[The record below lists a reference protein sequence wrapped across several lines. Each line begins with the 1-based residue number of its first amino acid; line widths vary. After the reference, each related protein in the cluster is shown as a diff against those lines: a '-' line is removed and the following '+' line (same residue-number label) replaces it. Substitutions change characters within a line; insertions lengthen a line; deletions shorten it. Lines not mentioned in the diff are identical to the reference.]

1 MDGLLNPEPGLV
13 IWSGLTF
20 LVVLALLTKFAWKPI
35 LGMLKEREDE
45 ITSALAKA
53 KEAQQE
59 YARIEAQKAQIEAE
73 TRAERDAI
81 LKEAREKVQHMLDEA
96 RKLSQEE
103 GDKLIEQARAQIERE
118 KAGAIDELKK
128 QVAAL
133 SVQIAGKLIESNLQD
148 NDRQEQLIEKYLQE
162 SNFN

>member
-1 MDGLLNPEPGLV
+1 MDGLLIPEPGLV

-45 ITSALAKA
+45 ISSSLSKA

-59 YARIEAQKAQIEAE
+59 YERIEAEKAKMLSESN
-73 TRAERDAI
+73 AERDTI
-81 LKEAREKVQHMLDEA
+81 LKKANEKAQQILADAVTKA
-96 RKLSQEE
+96 QENV
-103 GDKLIEQARAQIERE
+103 DKLNEQAKLQIERE
-118 KAGAIDELKK
+118 KVAAIDDIKR

-133 SVQIAGKLIESNLQD
+133 SVQIAGKLIENNLQD
-148 NDRQEQLIEKYLQE
+148 GDRQEQLIEKYLQE

>member
-45 ITSALAKA
+45 ITSSLAKA

-81 LKEAREKVQHMLDEA
+81 LKEAREKVQRMLDEA

>member
-45 ITSALAKA
+45 ITSSLAKA

>member
-1 MDGLLNPEPGLV
+1 MDGLLSPEPGLV

-20 LVVLALLTKFAWKPI
+20 LVVLALLTKFAWKPL

-45 ITSALAKA
+45 ISSSLEKA
-53 KEAQQE
+53 KEARQE
-59 YARIEAQKAQIEAE
+59 YERIEAQKTKMLTES
-73 TRAERDAI
+73 RAERDAI
-81 LKEAREKVQHMLDEA
+81 LKEAREKVQAMLDEA
-96 RKLSQEE
+96 KRRAQEE

-118 KAGAIDELKK
+118 KAGVIDDLRR

-133 SVQIAGKLIESNLQD
+133 SVEIAGKLIESDLRAD
-148 NDRQEQLIEKYLQE
+148 DRQEQLIEKYLQE

>member
-45 ITSALAKA
+45 ITSSLAKA

-59 YARIEAQKAQIEAE
+59 YARIEAQKTQIEAE

>member
-1 MDGLLNPEPGLV
+1 
-13 IWSGLTF
+13 
-20 LVVLALLTKFAWKPI
+20 
-35 LGMLKEREDE
+35 
-45 ITSALAKA
+45 
-53 KEAQQE
+53 
-59 YARIEAQKAQIEAE
+59 
-73 TRAERDAI
+73 
-81 LKEAREKVQHMLDEA
+81 MLDEA

>member
-35 LGMLKEREDE
+35 LGMLKAREDE
-45 ITSALAKA
+45 ISSSIAKA

-59 YARIEAQKAQIEAE
+59 FARIEAQKATMEAE
-73 TRAERDAI
+73 SRAERDAM
-81 LKEAREKVQHMLDEA
+81 LKEAKEKVQQMLDEA
-96 RKLSQEE
+96 HKRSQEE
-103 GDKLIEQARAQIERE
+103 GDRLIEQARAQIERE
-118 KAGAIDELKK
+118 KAGAIDDLKR

-148 NDRQEQLIEKYLQE
+148 GDRQEQLIEKYLQE

>member
-35 LGMLKEREDE
+35 LGMLKAREDE
-45 ITSALAKA
+45 ITSSIAKA

-59 YARIEAQKAQIEAE
+59 FARIEAKKAQIEADC
-73 TRAERDAI
+73 RAERDAM
-81 LKEAREKVQHMLDEA
+81 LKEAKEKVQQMFDEA
-96 RKLSQEE
+96 RKRSQEE

-118 KAGAIDELKK
+118 KAGAIDDLKR

-133 SVQIAGKLIESNLQD
+133 SVQIAGKLIEDNLQD
-148 NDRQEQLIEKYLQE
+148 GSRQEQLIEKYLQE

>member
-35 LGMLKEREDE
+35 LGMLKAREDE
-45 ITSALAKA
+45 INSSIAKA

-59 YARIEAQKAQIEAE
+59 FARIEAQKAQMEAE
-73 TRAERDAI
+73 SRAERDAM
-81 LKEAREKVQHMLDEA
+81 LKEAREKVQQMLDEA
-96 RKLSQEE
+96 HKRSQEE
-103 GDKLIEQARAQIERE
+103 GDKLIEQARTQIERE
-118 KAGAIDELKK
+118 KAGAIDDLKR

-148 NDRQEQLIEKYLQE
+148 ADRQEKLIEKYLQE

>member
-35 LGMLKEREDE
+35 LGMLKAREDE
-45 ITSALAKA
+45 ISSSIAKA

-59 YARIEAQKAQIEAE
+59 FARIEAQKAKMEAE
-73 TRAERDAI
+73 SRAERDAM
-81 LKEAREKVQHMLDEA
+81 LKEAKEKVQQMLDEA
-96 RKLSQEE
+96 HKRSQEE
-103 GDKLIEQARAQIERE
+103 GEKLIEQARTQIERE
-118 KAGAIDELKK
+118 KAGAIDDLKR

-148 NDRQEQLIEKYLQE
+148 GDRQEQLIEKYLQE

>member
-20 LVVLALLTKFAWKPI
+20 LVVLALLTKFAWNPI
-35 LGMLKEREDE
+35 LGMLKAREDE
-45 ITSALAKA
+45 INSSIAKA

-59 YARIEAQKAQIEAE
+59 YARIEAQKAKMEAE
-73 TRAERDAI
+73 SRAERDALI
-81 LKEAREKVQHMLDEA
+81 KEAKEKVKQMLDEA
-96 RKLSQEE
+96 HKRSQEE

-118 KAGAIDELKK
+118 KAGAIDDLKR

-133 SVQIAGKLIESNLQD
+133 SVQIAGKLIESNLQSGD
-148 NDRQEQLIEKYLQE
+148 SQEKLIEKYLQE

>member
-45 ITSALAKA
+45 ITSSLAKA

-133 SVQIAGKLIESNLQD
+133 SVQIAGKIIESNLQD

>member
-20 LVVLALLTKFAWKPI
+20 LVVLALLTKFAWQPI

-45 ITSALAKA
+45 ITSSLAKA

>member
-35 LGMLKEREDE
+35 LGMLKAREDE
-45 ITSALAKA
+45 ISSSIAKA

-59 YARIEAQKAQIEAE
+59 FARIEAQKAKMEAE
-73 TRAERDAI
+73 SRAERDAM
-81 LKEAREKVQHMLDEA
+81 LKEAKEKVQQMLDEA
-96 RKLSQEE
+96 HKRSQEE
-103 GDKLIEQARAQIERE
+103 GDRLIEQARAQIERE
-118 KAGAIDELKK
+118 KAGAIDDLKR

-148 NDRQEQLIEKYLQE
+148 GDRQEQLIEKYLQE

>member
-45 ITSALAKA
+45 ITSSLAKA

-96 RKLSQEE
+96 CKLSQEE

>member
-45 ITSALAKA
+45 ITSSLAKA

-59 YARIEAQKAQIEAE
+59 YARIEAQKAQIEAD

>member
-1 MDGLLNPEPGLV
+1 MDGLLTPEPGLV

-45 ITSALAKA
+45 ITSSLAKA

-59 YARIEAQKAQIEAE
+59 YERIEAEKAKMLSESN
-73 TRAERDAI
+73 AERDAI
-81 LKEAREKVQHMLDEA
+81 IKKANEKAQQILADAVTKA
-96 RKLSQEE
+96 QENV
-103 GDKLIEQARAQIERE
+103 DKLNEQARLQIERE
-118 KAGAIDELKK
+118 KVAAIDDIKR

-133 SVQIAGKLIESNLQD
+133 SVQIAGKLIENSLQD
-148 NDRQEQLIEKYLQE
+148 GDRQEQLIEKYLQE

>member
-45 ITSALAKA
+45 ISSSLAKA

-59 YARIEAQKAQIEAE
+59 YERIEAQKAQMQAE

-81 LKEAREKVQHMLDEA
+81 IKEAREKVQQMLDEA
-96 RKLSQEE
+96 RKTSQEE
-103 GDKLIEQARAQIERE
+103 GDKIIEQARAQIERE
-118 KAGAIDELKK
+118 KAGAIDDLKR

-133 SVQIAGKLIESNLQD
+133 SVQIAGKLIESDLQSG
-148 NDRQEQLIEKYLQE
+148 DRQEQLIEKYLQE

>member
-35 LGMLKEREDE
+35 LGMLKAREDE
-45 ITSALAKA
+45 ISSSIAKA

-59 YARIEAQKAQIEAE
+59 FARIEAQKAKMEAE
-73 TRAERDAI
+73 SRAERDAM
-81 LKEAREKVQHMLDEA
+81 LKEAKEKVQQMLDEA
-96 RKLSQEE
+96 HKRSQEE
-103 GDKLIEQARAQIERE
+103 GDRLIEQARTQIERE
-118 KAGAIDELKK
+118 KAGAIDDLKR

-148 NDRQEQLIEKYLQE
+148 GNRQEQLIEKYLQE

>member
-1 MDGLLNPEPGLV
+1 MDGLLNPQPGLV

-45 ITSALAKA
+45 ITSSLAKA

>member
-45 ITSALAKA
+45 ITSSLAKA

-118 KAGAIDELKK
+118 NAGAIDELKK

>member
-35 LGMLKEREDE
+35 LGMLKAREDE
-45 ITSALAKA
+45 ISSSIAKA

-59 YARIEAQKAQIEAE
+59 FARIEARKAKMEAE
-73 TRAERDAI
+73 SRAERDAM
-81 LKEAREKVQHMLDEA
+81 LKEAKEKVQQMLDEA
-96 RKLSQEE
+96 HKRSQEE
-103 GDKLIEQARAQIERE
+103 GDRLIEQARAQIERE
-118 KAGAIDELKK
+118 KAGAIDDLKR

-133 SVQIAGKLIESNLQD
+133 SVQIAGKLIESNLKD
-148 NDRQEQLIEKYLQE
+148 GDRQEQLIEKYLQE

>member
-45 ITSALAKA
+45 ITSSLAKA

-148 NDRQEQLIEKYLQE
+148 NDRQEHLIEKYLQE

>member
-45 ITSALAKA
+45 ITSSLAKA

-73 TRAERDAI
+73 TRAERDTI